1 MEHSHESSPAVPGP
15 SLTRAGRKRPRTGK
29 TVMLARRKRS
39 QATTD
44 PVVQE
49 PDDENLEDSRENL
62 LVYGFVAALILVAWM
77 ATR

>member
-1 MEHSHESSPAVPGP
+1 
-15 SLTRAGRKRPRTGK
+15 
-29 TVMLARRKRS
+29 MLARRKRS

>member
-1 MEHSHESSPAVPGP
+1 
-15 SLTRAGRKRPRTGK
+15 
-29 TVMLARRKRS
+29 MLARR
-39 QATTD
+39 TTD

-62 LVYGFVAALILVAWM
+62 LVCGFVAALILVAWM

>member
-1 MEHSHESSPAVPGP
+1 
-15 SLTRAGRKRPRTGK
+15 
-29 TVMLARRKRS
+29 MLARRKRS

-49 PDDENLEDSRENL
+49 PADENLEDSRENL
-62 LVYGFVAALILVAWM
+62 LVCGFVAALSLVAWM